1 MSQPQPPIDVDERVE
16 RQQALLQ
23 ALLGQIDLLI
33 APKDEPTLL
42 EGVCTHLLSSG
53 LFIAAWVAQSE
64 PRDDALK
71 LLAAGADTARHLY
84 ALDEPIRAAL
94 FAQVT
99 QAQLKDLTLAE
110 HAEESFLLAPWLPL
124 TPGGQSASQIHVPLH
139 RAGRPWAVMS
149 VVAVQDAALEPFII
163 DTLCHLG
170 ELISNTLDQMDLRE
184 RLTAEHERAAY
195 LAFHDALTGL
205 ANRRF
210 LDDELPK
217 AMGRARRNSTLLAV
231 VMLDL
236 DDFKPINDRWGHA
249 AGDALLQTLAKR
261 LQETL
266 REGDLAVRQGG
277 DEFILLIEGIERKK
291 HLSKLLDRLAEVI
304 SEPFPL
310 QKQIVRMRMSMGITL
325 FPTDDAEPEQLL
337 RHADAALYVSKG
349 RKQNRKAPWCFWNE
363 QTGEVL
369 QEEPE
374 TTRIQPYGHAAAVLL
389 QSFKDDVPALVAS
402 FVDFFY
408 RELIATDPASVA
420 IVHWLSPEEYAHLQ
434 SRQSQHLVELLDPE
448 LTEAVHRASA
458 RRVGSVHALIGV
470 SASSLVRAITI
481 YLHQFDD
488 LLARF
493 RLSMQELN
501 KLELVLTERL
511 SIELAE
517 ELEAENETNEQ
528 FQKILL
534 DIETL
539 SHSGA
544 SWAEFNERLLA
555 LLSQC
560 PGVVGGW
567 IGAPGAD
574 GVFVV
579 NFNHGMDRL
588 IDAMQARFGASK
600 LPRIEENKRQVHG
613 ATARAFQFGKIATI
627 PSYSTS
633 IEGEPWREVM
643 ALAGIRSSAALPI
656 VDVARIPK
664 AVLSLY
670 GGFPG
675 MFETPFRQ
683 AFCQQIA
690 ALVSQAWQQLRQNAP
705 VNVSVQEVHT
715 WRQAFYNHGIFF
727 DYQPIF
733 NLRNGTLEKVE
744 ALARLRLDEGVI
756 VPPGAFIPRLNE
768 EQVVQLFRQ
777 GLETVLRQLLTW
789 DAASAHRVGVS
800 LNLPLEALADPHCAE
815 WVERAL
821 SQHRVAP
828 QRLTLEVLEHHEI
841 HALDL
846 ASLPMRQ
853 LARLGVNL
861 SMDDLGSGY
870 SGLTRLNN
878 LPFDTVKIDQ
888 GLIRSIYD
896 DPVRITKFI
905 SALIHMTRA
914 LDLQV
919 VAEGLETPDLIE
931 ALQILGADRG
941 QGFGLARPLPPE
953 AILPL
958 LSQAPQHLPNAVPRT
973 PLGAIAAHW
982 LMASSLTH
990 PPLAEPDDAHA
1001 TSAVERCPV
1010 HHFIQNSG
1018 LAGSTLDQTNR
1029 ALHDFET
1036 AGQCHTTGFQQ
1047 QLIAVQQQLAR
1058 LVHPPEFDADA

>member
-1 MSQPQPPIDVDERVE
+1 MPQPPLVPEIDERVE

-33 APKDEPTLL
+33 APKDESTLL
-42 EGVCTHLLSSG
+42 DGVCTHLLSSG

-64 PRDDALK
+64 PRDDELK
-71 LLAAGADTARHLY
+71 LLAAGANTAQHLH

-94 FAQVT
+94 YAQVT
-99 QAQLKDLTLAE
+99 QAQLKDVTLIE
-110 HAEESFLLAPWLPL
+110 HAEESFMLAPWLPL
-124 TPGGQSASQIHVPLH
+124 APGGHSASQIHVPLH
-139 RAGRPWAVMS
+139 RSGRPWAVLS
-149 VVAVQDAALEPFII
+149 VVAVHDSTLEPFII

-170 ELISNTLDQMDLRE
+170 ELISNTLDQMDMRA
-184 RLTAEHERAAY
+184 RLTIEHEQAAY

-205 ANRRF
+205 PNRRF

-217 AMGRARRNSTLLAV
+217 AMGRARRNGTLLAV

-249 AGDALLQTLAKR
+249 AGDTLLQTLGDR
-261 LQETL
+261 LRQTL

-291 HLSKLLDRLAEVI
+291 HLSKLLGRLAEAV
-304 SEPFPL
+304 SEPISL
-310 QKQIVRMRMSMGITL
+310 QKQVIRMRMSMGITL
-325 FPTDDAEPEQLL
+325 FPTNDAEPEQLL
-337 RHADAALYVSKG
+337 RHADAALYVCKG
-349 RKQNRKAPWCFWNE
+349 RKQSRKTPWCFWNE

-389 QSFKDDVPALVAS
+389 QAFQSDVPELVAS

-420 IVHWLSPEEYAHLQ
+420 IVRWLSPEEYAHLK
-434 SRQSQHLVELLDPE
+434 SRQSQHLLELLDPD
-448 LTEAVHRASA
+448 LTEATHRENA
-458 RRVGSVHALIGV
+458 RRVGRVHALIGV

-493 RLSMQELN
+493 RLNMQELN

-517 ELEAENETNEQ
+517 ELEAENEVNEH
-528 FQKILL
+528 FQKILVE
-534 DIETL
+534 IEQL

-555 LLSQC
+555 LLSDC

-579 NFNHGMDRL
+579 NFNHGMETL
-588 IDAMQARFGASK
+588 IDAMQQRFGASK
-600 LPRIEENKRQVHG
+600 LPRIEENKQQVHG
-613 ATARAFQFGKIATI
+613 ATARAFQFSKIATI
-627 PSYSTS
+627 PSYNTS
-633 IEGEPWREVM
+633 AEGAPWREVM

-656 VDVARIPK
+656 VDAARIPR

-690 ALVSQAWQQLRQNAP
+690 SLVSQAWQQLRQNTSA
-705 VNVSVQEVHT
+705 NVSVQEVHA

-727 DYQPIF
+727 DFQPIF
-733 NLRNGTLEKVE
+733 NLHSGTLEKVE
-744 ALARLRLDEGVI
+744 ALARLRLDDGAI

-768 EQVVQLFRQ
+768 EQVVQLFRH
-777 GLETVLRQLLTW
+777 GLDSVLRQLLVW
-789 DAASAHRVGVS
+789 DAATDARVGVS
-800 LNLPLEALADPHCAE
+800 LNLPLEALADPQCAE
-815 WVERAL
+815 WVEHAL
-821 SQHRVAP
+821 NEHHIAP

-846 ASLPMRQ
+846 ASLHMRQ
-853 LARLGVNL
+853 LAQLGVNL

-870 SGLTRLNN
+870 SGPTRLNN

-905 SALIHMTRA
+905 SALIQMTRA

-931 ALQILGADRG
+931 ALQILGADFG

-953 AILPL
+953 AIPPL
-958 LSQAPQHLPNAVPRT
+958 LSQAPQHRPNAAPNT

-982 LMASSLTH
+982 LMATSLTH
-990 PPLAEPDDAHA
+990 PPLATPNLHPGNAL
-1001 TSAVERCPV
+1001 ERCPV

-1018 LAGSTLDQTNR
+1018 LADSTLDHAHR

-1036 AGQCHTTGFQQ
+1036 AGQCQTTGFQQ

-1058 LVHPPEFDADA
+1058 LVQPPERHPDA